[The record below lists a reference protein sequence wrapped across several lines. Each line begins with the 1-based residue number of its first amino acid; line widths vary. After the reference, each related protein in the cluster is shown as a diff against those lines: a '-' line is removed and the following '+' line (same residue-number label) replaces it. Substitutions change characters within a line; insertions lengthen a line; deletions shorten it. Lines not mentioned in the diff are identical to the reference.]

1 MFLGELREELSQ
13 LARHELA
20 GTHLFVAV
28 GRFDLPRRRL
38 PTHLAPC
45 HPTCNGASRG
55 MDDAGLERLRLCRF
69 NVSVLVLHSSRGLM
83 SQKIILFPHP

>member
-1 MFLGELREELSQ
+1 M
-13 LARHELA
+13 
-20 GTHLFVAV
+20 AV

-55 MDDAGLERLRLCRF
+55 MDDASLEYIHAAIQRKSL
-69 NVSVLVLHSSRGLM
+69 VSQLWFRQFHR
-83 SQKIILFPHP
+83 PDN

>member
-45 HPTCNGASRG
+45 HPTCNGASHRV
-55 MDDAGLERLRLCRF
+55 DDAGSWFLMRSRKISALP
-69 NVSVLVLHSSRGLM
+69 LVTQR
-83 SQKIILFPHP
+83 